1 MGFTQ
6 PLTEKYGLEYTTGDN
21 EIAAEAR
28 SQWRS
33 FAIESAVRSQL
44 LEEGVKREEVGEQVG
59 DLLRDDRFMA
69 TFSKVGLYSSRA
81 RVDFEQK
88 SGQNFFGF
96 EPRCFNFAIIMKT
109 QSVSSVVSHCNV

>member
-1 MGFTQ
+1 MRGCVNTAGRDGIHATSYREIC
-6 PLTEKYGLEYTTGDN
+6 PLEYTTGDN

-69 TFSKVGLYSSRA
+69 TFSKVGLYSSMA
-81 RVDFEQK
+81 DFEQK
-88 SGQNFFGF
+88 SGQNIFWL
-96 EPRCFNFAIIMKT
+96 
-109 QSVSSVVSHCNV
+109 